1 MTRAVCPCYSMSSYF
16 NALKRNALKRISKND
31 DERQR
36 EMGIKIFLLVVFFA
50 VMVGVG
56 VYSRRHVTSVD
67 GFVLGGR
74 SVGPWLTAFAYGT
87 SYFSAVVFVGYAG
100 QFGWKYG
107 IASTW
112 IGIGNAVIGSLLAWV
127 VLGRRTKVMTQ
138 HLGSK
143 TMPDFFGARY
153 DSKALKI
160 AASMIVF
167 VFLIPY
173 TASVYNGLSRL
184 FEMAFHIPYSWCVI
198 AMAVFTA
205 LYVILG
211 GYMATAIN
219 DFIQGIIMLA
229 GIVAVIAAVLNG
241 QGGFMNAI
249 SEMAQI
255 ESDVAVTQGQPGAF
269 TSFFGPD
276 PLNLLGVVIL
286 TSLGTWGLPQ
296 MIGKFY
302 AIRDEKSIN
311 TGTVI
316 STLFAV
322 VVSGGC
328 YFLGGFAR
336 LFDSP
341 AIYDET
347 GAVVYDSIIPHML
360 SNLPDILIGI
370 VVVLVLSAS
379 MSTLSSLVLTSSSTM
394 TLDLLKDNVLK
405 NMSEKKQIVTMQV
418 LIVFFLVVSVV
429 IALDP
434 PTFIAQLMG
443 ISWGAL
449 AGAFLAPFLY
459 GLYWKGVTRA
469 GVWAGF
475 IAGIGITVS
484 NMFIGYIESS
494 INAGAAAMAAGLI
507 VVPAVS
513 LLTPKQDKKR
523 VDEIFACY
531 DEKVTITRKRSL
543 EQN

>member
-56 VYSRRHVTSVD
+56 IYSRRHVTSVD

-255 ESDVAVTQGQPGAF
+255 KSDVAVTQGQPGAF

-405 NMSEKKQIVTMQV
+405 NMSEKKQIITMQV

>member
-1 MTRAVCPCYSMSSYF
+1 MV
-16 NALKRNALKRISKND
+16 
-31 DERQR
+31 
-36 EMGIKIFLLVVFFA
+36 IKVILLVVFFA
-50 VMVGVG
+50 VMVCVG
-56 VYSRRHVTSVD
+56 LYARKHATSVD

-127 VLGRRTKVMTQ
+127 VLGRRTKIMTQ

-143 TMPDFFGARY
+143 TMPDFFGQRY
-153 DSKALKI
+153 SSKPLKI
-160 AASMIVF
+160 AASVIVF

-184 FEMAFHIPYSWCVI
+184 FEMAFNIPYTWCVI

-219 DFIQGIIMLA
+219 DFIQGIIMLV

-255 ESDVAVTQGQPGAF
+255 PSDVAVTEGQPGAF

-302 AIRDEKSIN
+302 AIKDEKSIN

-341 AIYDET
+341 QIYDT
-347 GAVVYDSIIPHML
+347 TSGAVVYDSIIPHML
-360 SNLPDILIGI
+360 SALPDILIGI

-394 TLDLLKDNVLK
+394 TLDLIKDNVVK
-405 NMSEKKQIVTMQV
+405 NMSEKKQIITMQV

-449 AGAFLAPFLY
+449 AGAFLAPFMY
-459 GLYWKGVTRA
+459 GLYWKGVTHA

-475 IAGIGITVS
+475 IAGVGLTVA
-484 NMFIGYIESS
+484 NMFIGFIESP
-494 INAGAAAMAAGLI
+494 INAGAAAMIAGLI
-507 VVPAVS
+507 VVPMVS
-513 LLTPKQDKKR
+513 LISPKLEKKK
-523 VDEIFACY
+523 VDEIFECY
-531 DEKVTITRKRSL
+531 EEKVVISRKRSL
-543 EQN
+543 QE

>member
-1 MTRAVCPCYSMSSYF
+1 MTRAVCPCYSMPSYF

-56 VYSRRHVTSVD
+56 IYSRRHVTSVD

-341 AIYDET
+341 AIYDEA

-405 NMSEKKQIVTMQV
+405 NMSEKKQIITMQV

-513 LLTPKQDKKR
+513 LLTPKPDKKR